1 MHPYLSS
8 RVSQEHIADLHR
20 AADQSRLAAQTAGTR
35 SAGARTAGART
46 AGVRTAAGRPSG
58 IAPAAIR
65 NRAGWTLVHLGLRL
79 VSGSADG

>member
-20 AADQSRLAAQTAGTR
+20 AADQSRLAA
-35 SAGARTAGART
+35 RTAGR
-46 AGVRTAAGRPSG
+46 RTAAGRSAG

>member
-1 MHPYLSS
+1 MTMHPYISS

-20 AADQSRLAAQTAGTR
+20 AADQSRRAAVATGP
-35 SAGARTAGART
+35 GAPGR
-46 AGVRTAAGRPSG
+46 GRPVVQV
-58 IAPAAIR
+58 PAAIR

>member
-1 MHPYLSS
+1 MNPYLAQ
-8 RVSQEHIADLHR
+8 RVSQEHVADLHR
-20 AADQSRLAAQTAGTR
+20 AADQSRLAARTAGYL
-35 SAGARTAGART
+35 AGAR
-46 AGVRTAAGRPSG
+46 RPAG

>member
-1 MHPYLSS
+1 MHPYISS
-8 RVSQEHIADLHR
+8 RVSQEHMADLR
-20 AADQSRLAAQTAGTR
+20 RSADHSRLVTQAAEAGRAGRIAGGGQTA
-35 SAGARTAGART
+35 
-46 AGVRTAAGRPSG
+46 G

>member
-1 MHPYLSS
+1 MHPYISS
-8 RVSQEHIADLHR
+8 RVSQEHMADLRR
-20 AADQSRLAAQTAGTR
+20 AADHSRLATRAVEADRAGRIAAGTR
-35 SAGARTAGART
+35 TT
-46 AGVRTAAGRPSG
+46 G

>member
-20 AADQSRLAAQTAGTR
+20 AADQSRLAAQTARTR
-35 SAGARTAGART
+35 TARARTARA
-46 AGVRTAAGRPSG
+46 RTAAGRPSG
-58 IAPAAIR
+58 MAPAAIR

>member
-1 MHPYLSS
+1 MHPNLTSHLLEA
-8 RVSQEHIADLHR
+8 RIAEMHR
-20 AADQSRLAAQTAGTR
+20 AADQNRRAEMARRSANGRPAGTI
-35 SAGARTAGART
+35 
-46 AGVRTAAGRPSG
+46 AAG

>member
-20 AADQSRLAAQTAGTR
+20 AADQSRLAAQTAGPRT
-35 SAGARTAGART
+35 AGTRTAGA
-46 AGVRTAAGRPSG
+46 RTAAGRPSG

-79 VSGSADG
+79 VSSSDG

>member
-35 SAGARTAGART
+35 TAGTRTARA
-46 AGVRTAAGRPSG
+46 RTAAGRPSG

>member
-1 MHPYLSS
+1 MHPYLSQ

-20 AADQSRLAAQTAGTR
+20 AADQSRLATQTAGTR
-35 SAGARTAGART
+35 
-46 AGVRTAAGRPSG
+46 TAATRTVAGRQSG

-79 VSGSADG
+79 VSSSDG

>member
-1 MHPYLSS
+1 MHPYLSYQL
-8 RVSQEHIADLHR
+8 SQERIAEMRRVAERSRRTPR
-20 AADQSRLAAQTAGTR
+20 AMRHG
-35 SAGARTAGART
+35 AGARP
-46 AGVRTAAGRPSG
+46 GRRAG

>member
-1 MHPYLSS
+1 MHPYISS
-8 RVSQEHIADLHR
+8 RVSQEHMADLR
-20 AADQSRLAAQTAGTR
+20 RSADHSRLATQAAEAGR
-35 SAGARTAGART
+35 ARRAGWAGRAGRIAAGGRTA
-46 AGVRTAAGRPSG
+46 G

>member
-1 MHPYLSS
+1 MHPYLTQ
-8 RVSQEHIADLHR
+8 RVSQEHVSDLHR
-20 AADQSRLAAQTAGTR
+20 AADQSRLAARTAGHR
-35 SAGARTAGART
+35 AGAR
-46 AGVRTAAGRPSG
+46 RPAG

>member
-35 SAGARTAGART
+35 TAAAKT
-46 AGVRTAAGRPSG
+46 AGVRTAAGRQSG

>member
-1 MHPYLSS
+1 MHPYISS
-8 RVSQEHIADLHR
+8 RVSQEHMADLRRSADHSRLVTR
-20 AADQSRLAAQTAGTR
+20 AAVAGRAGRIAAG
-35 SAGARTAGART
+35 GRTA
-46 AGVRTAAGRPSG
+46 G